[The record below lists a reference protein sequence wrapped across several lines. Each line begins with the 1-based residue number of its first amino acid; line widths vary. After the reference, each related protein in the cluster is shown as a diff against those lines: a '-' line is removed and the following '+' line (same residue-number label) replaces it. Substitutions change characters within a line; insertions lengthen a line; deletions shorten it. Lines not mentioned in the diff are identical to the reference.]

1 MAPILVKRYSRSRLY
16 DTAECRY
23 VTVDELRQWQCE
35 GIPFYVQD
43 VETGEDVTLVV
54 LA

>member
-1 MAPILVKRYSRSRLY
+1 MAPILVKRCGRSRLY

-23 VTVDELRQWQCE
+23 VTVDEHRQWQSE
-35 GIPFYVQD
+35 GIPFCVQD